1 MNRSP
6 RDSDSGSIMNDH
18 RRSPSHSL
26 GSSGPFRK
34 IYTGVTLFLI
44 ICAVAAIGYISAGWS
59 VEDSLYMVII
69 TIFGVGYGEVRPID
83 SPGLRGLTI
92 MLIMAGYAAVL
103 YTVGG
108 FMQMLIDGEL
118 NKALG
123 ARKMTKEIERLRDHT
138 IVCGVGRMGSI
149 LARELSAAGK
159 PFVVIDTDS
168 LRIQDAQQRGY
179 LVIQGDATEE
189 HVLQQ
194 AGIKEASVVATVL
207 SEDAT
212 NVFITITAREMNP
225 EVMIIAR
232 GENPRTEKKLLGCGA
247 NKVVLPTAIGA
258 TKVAQLIVR
267 PSAENLLAQIA
278 QHSGVTEEL
287 GGIGLYFNELQ
298 VAAGSPLVDRP
309 LGEIEVRSNHGF
321 LIVGIR
327 KVEGGTVMNP
337 PVETVLSAGD
347 LVIVLGH
354 QDDIPQLTEKFSA
367 KSKTMIYRGV
377 AVPS

>member
-1 MNRSP
+1 
-6 RDSDSGSIMNDH
+6 MNDH
-18 RRSPSHSL
+18 PRSPPQSL
-26 GSSGPFRK
+26 ASSGPFRK

-118 NKALG
+118 NNALG

-168 LRIQDAQQRGY
+168 LRIHDAQQRGY

-225 EVMIIAR
+225 GVMIIAR

-287 GGIGLYFNELQ
+287 SGIGLYFNELQ
-298 VAAGSPLVDRP
+298 VAAGSPLVNRP

-327 KVEGGTVMNP
+327 NVEGRTVMNP

-367 KSKTMIYRGV
+367 RSKTMIYRGV
-377 AVPS
+377 AVPG